1 MIPLKTLTQ
10 EAIPRALEKAERY
23 RLINQPWN
31 AESIC
36 LDILAA
42 DPARQDA
49 RRLLLLACTDQF
61 RRGTL
66 GGHAAERA
74 REALG
79 RLTNPYERAYY
90 AGVIAERLA
99 RARLE
104 QQIPGAG
111 FMAHELLSE
120 AMERYEEAEAL
131 RPADNGDAILR
142 WNTCARMMNESP
154 HVVPRPVEERETVI
168 GE

>member
-1 MIPLKTLTQ
+1 MIPLKPLSL
-10 EAIPRALEKAERY
+10 EAIPHALEKAERY

-42 DPARQDA
+42 DPSRQDA

-61 RRGTL
+61 RRGAA
-66 GGHAAERA
+66 GSHAAERA

-79 RLTNPYERAYY
+79 HLTSPYERAYY
-90 AGVIAERLA
+90 AGVIAERLG

-104 QQIPGAG
+104 QQVPGAG
-111 FMAHELLSE
+111 FMAHELLQE
-120 AMERYEEAEAL
+120 AMGHYEAAEAL

-154 HVVPRPVEERETVI
+154 HVVPRPPEDLEPVI

>member
-1 MIPLKTLTQ
+1 MIPLKPLTP

-42 DPARQDA
+42 DPSRQDA

-61 RRGTL
+61 RRGP
-66 GGHAAERA
+66 GGHPADRA

-79 RLTNPYERAYY
+79 HLTSAYERAYY

-99 RARLE
+99 RARLD

-120 AMERYEEAEAL
+120 AMEHYEAAEAL

-154 HVVPRPVEERETVI
+154 HVVPRPVEEREPVI